1 MAQLLAQGL
10 REDSHEV
17 DIARDGHAALKL
29 TNQNSFDVILLDRNA
44 FGSGWNRSGPPA
56 RRREETVLS

>member
-29 TNQNSFDVILLDRNA
+29 TNSELL
-44 FGSGWNRSGPPA
+44 
-56 RRREETVLS
+56 